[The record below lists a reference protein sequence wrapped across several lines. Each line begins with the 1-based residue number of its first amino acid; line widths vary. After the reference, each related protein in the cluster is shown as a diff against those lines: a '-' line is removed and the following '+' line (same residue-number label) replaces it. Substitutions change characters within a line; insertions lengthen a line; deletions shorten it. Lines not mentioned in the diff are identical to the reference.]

1 MDQYPRAAVRDAAV
15 APSSDKSSQLLIREY
30 PHRAIAIVSS
40 SYALIFRYSPTTGE
54 AIADGSL
61 TSVSSARPRAAG
73 EGALSKCMV
82 EFSPVSQKLLSDFR
96 PLTPQP
102 IYGTLGLITIEQDVF
117 LSVVTQ
123 ANRVASV
130 RPGET
135 VERIASVDFY
145 CLNSAEYDDVYAL
158 NMHETDLSDTTLPYG
173 QNLGRREG
181 EIEYPYQELQKL
193 LSNGSFYYSTDFDL
207 TSRLQ
212 DRSVNPPHRRLGSP
226 SAIPLTPCSGPSIP
240 TTLISTTL
248 TTPFCGTRS

>member
-1 MDQYPRAAVRDAAV
+1 MRDAAV
-15 APSSDKSSQLLIREY
+15 APSSEKSSQLLIREY

-61 TSVSSARPRAAG
+61 TSVPSARPRAVG

-158 NMHETDLSDTTLPYG
+158 NMHENDLSDITSPYG

-181 EIEYPYQELQKL
+181 EVEYPYQRRADTAICPLRDEKTMPPVTCKVTAKEKATRRIVCRR
-193 LSNGSFYYSTDFDL
+193 GSAKTEVEDGQSGLVYLNLRWLCGLYTHAKAAYYD
-207 TSRLQ
+207 
-212 DRSVNPPHRRLGSP
+212 
-226 SAIPLTPCSGPSIP
+226 
-240 TTLISTTL
+240 
-248 TTPFCGTRS
+248 